1 MTELSIWVKPDKTE
15 IKLNSEPATEVKALS
30 MGWKKKGTR
39 KVKAVA
45 DVSKDAD

>member
-1 MTELSIWVKPDKTE
+1 MIIWVKPNKTE
-15 IKLNSEPATEVKALS
+15 VVLNSNPLTEAKALS

-39 KVKAVA
+39 KAKAVA